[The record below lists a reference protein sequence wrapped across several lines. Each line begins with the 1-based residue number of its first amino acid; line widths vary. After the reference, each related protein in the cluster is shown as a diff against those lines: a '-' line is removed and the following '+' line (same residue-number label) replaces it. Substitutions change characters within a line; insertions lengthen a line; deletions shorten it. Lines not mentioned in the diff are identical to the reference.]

1 MTPHKIMVALTIFF
15 NTTFLYAS
23 TVYECV
29 DSKGNR
35 IYSQNSGKNCKRQY
49 LGRPSVYTPL
59 SANKPSETFSSQ
71 VHNESLPEQPTP
83 TTSSPNIKAA
93 QTKLQENRRALEEGR
108 KIRYGNER
116 NYVRYQERI
125 KGLESAV
132 KEAEQNLL
140 EQQNSR

>member
-1 MTPHKIMVALTIFF
+1 MKPHKIMVALTILF

-35 IYSQNSGKNCKRQY
+35 IYSQNPGKNCKRQD
-49 LGRPSVYTPL
+49 LGRPSVYTPS

-71 VHNESLPEQPTP
+71 VHHESLLEQPIP
-83 TTSSPNIKAA
+83 TTSSSIKAA
-93 QTKLQENRRALEEGR
+93 QTKLQEARRALEEGR

-116 NYVRYQERI
+116 NYARYQERI